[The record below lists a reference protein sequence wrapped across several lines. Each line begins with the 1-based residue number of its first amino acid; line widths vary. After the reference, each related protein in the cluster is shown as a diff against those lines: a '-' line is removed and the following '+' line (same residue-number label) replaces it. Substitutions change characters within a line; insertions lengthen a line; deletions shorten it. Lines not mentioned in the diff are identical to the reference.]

1 MTAAMSAGAA
11 TVTGGMAKA
20 STALFAGIASLKVQ
34 AVRAGNSI
42 SIRRVDA
49 EENQGP
55 SAPLARPNLDEA
67 PSSLCYPELKT
78 VPGRHSLFAL
88 HLHRGEQSLG
98 KILQCVLTHLC
109 PGSISC
115 ASGQPSQKGR
125 SAVFSPAELDS
136 TRWNSCLELEKPLH
150 THLTT
155 SWVCDKVV
163 MCRLEGG

>member
-67 PSSLCYPELKT
+67 PSSPRAKDCSFDSLACIRCLLCICIE
-78 VPGRHSLFAL
+78 GSRAL
-88 HLHRGEQSLG
+88 A
-98 KILQCVLTHLC
+98 K
-109 PGSISC
+109 SC
-115 ASGQPSQKGR
+115 S
-125 SAVFSPAELDS
+125 
-136 TRWNSCLELEKPLH
+136 
-150 THLTT
+150 
-155 SWVCDKVV
+155 VC
-163 MCRLEGG
+163 